1 MCERTV
7 ELIKKSIAQGVI
19 VSSSLMANENPDSNI
34 TDELML
40 LASQN
45 YEESVGEKNNQD
57 SRGPA
62 AEYEELHVSDVSGE
76 KDNQYPD
83 YHIISDAVG

>member
-62 AEYEELHVSDVSGE
+62 EYEELSDVSGE